1 MSAARV
7 AAAVLIVGGLAF
19 GFWGGEYS
27 TPNWLTLRRQ
37 VRVERAAIDSL
48 KGTLDSLRRE
58 AAAIERDP
66 DTQERVAREQFGM
79 IRPGEILY
87 RIEGSQV
94 DSTGH

>member
-1 MSAARV
+1 M

-37 VRVERAAIDSL
+37 VRVEHAAIDSL

-58 AAAIERDP
+58 AKAIETDP
-66 DTQERVAREQFGM
+66 ATQERVAREQFGM

-87 RIEGSQV
+87 RIEGTQI